1 MTDDPLHDL
10 EWAAEDDDDDLNA
23 WTEEL
28 RDWAEDIVVQDV
40 EVVSTLDAASLLRRF
55 AKVEL
60 DLRERGEMMEART
73 DTGRELH
80 SARAAMLIELR
91 RRRMR

>member
-1 MTDDPLHDL
+1 MTGNDEDELL
-10 EWAAEDDDDDLNA
+10 WARFES
-23 WTEEL
+23 EL
-28 RDWAEDIVVQDV
+28 DSVVIQDV

-55 AKVEL
+55 AQVEL
-60 DLRERGEMMEART
+60 TLRERGEMMEATT

-91 RRRMR
+91 KRRMR

>member
-1 MTDDPLHDL
+1 MTDDDILAEL
-10 EWAAEDDDDDLNA
+10 EDEFS
-23 WTEEL
+23 EV
-28 RDWAEDIVVQDV
+28 VVQDV
-40 EVVSTLDAASLLRRF
+40 EVVSTLDAATLLRRF

-60 DLRERGEMMEART
+60 DLRERGEMMAPRT

-80 SARAAMLIELR
+80 SARSAMLIELK

>member
-1 MTDDPLHDL
+1 MADDDL
-10 EWAAEDDDDDLNA
+10 NDLAWAAEDDGDDDLSA
-23 WTEEL
+23 WADEL
-28 RDWAEDIVVQDV
+28 RDVVVQDV
-40 EVVSTLDAASLLRRF
+40 EVVSVLDAASLLQRF
-55 AKVEL
+55 ARVEL